1 MTDWFC
7 ATTQKSDILKE
18 GATVKILIIEDDK
31 VIADALKDELS
42 RWQFESMVIKDF
54 NNIMEEF
61 EAMNPQL
68 VLLDINLPSFNGY
81 HWCQQI
87 RQHSNVPI
95 IFISS
100 RTDSM
105 DRVMAMQMG
114 ADDFIEKPFNM
125 SVTVSKIQALLRRT
139 YDFVQSKQTLEVNGC
154 ELIVEEAKLY
164 YRENSIDLTH
174 TELQIL
180 VLLFQHKGQFVSR
193 NALIEKCWESEHF
206 IDDNTLAVN
215 MTRLRKKLQK
225 SNGQT

>member
-1 MTDWFC
+1 M
-7 ATTQKSDILKE
+7 
-18 GATVKILIIEDDK
+18 KILIIEDDQI
-31 VIADALKDELS
+31 IADALKDELN
-42 RWQFESMVIKDF
+42 RWQFEPAIIRDF
-54 NNIMEEF
+54 NNIIEEV
-61 EAMNPQL
+61 ESLNPKL

-87 RQHSNVPI
+87 RQRSNVPI

-105 DRVMAMQMG
+105 NQVMAMQMG

-139 YDFVQSKQTLEVNGC
+139 YDFAQHRQTLEVQGC
-154 ELIVEEAKLY
+154 ELIIEEAKLY
-164 YRENSIDLTH
+164 YQEVAIDLTH

-180 VLLFQHKGQFVSR
+180 TMLFRHKGQFVSR

-215 MTRLRKKLQK
+215 MTRLRKKLHK
-225 SNGQT
+225 IGLNDFITTKKNVGYAVGL